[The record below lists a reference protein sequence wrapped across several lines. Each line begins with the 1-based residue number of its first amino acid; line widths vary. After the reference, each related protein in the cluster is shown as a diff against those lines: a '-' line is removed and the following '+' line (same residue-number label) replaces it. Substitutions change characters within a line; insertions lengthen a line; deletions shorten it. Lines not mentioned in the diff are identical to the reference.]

1 MDSFE
6 KDALRAQ
13 IRQAKRALTPAQIA
27 SASAELAAAL
37 RRHPLYR
44 QARSLYGY
52 LSYNQEVETHALLLQ
67 AQRDGKR
74 VAVPKVTGP
83 GEMVFYWL
91 DELTR
96 SQRRMMIRLWS

>member
-37 RRHPLYR
+37 RGEYAVDEAFRLIQQRSRNYAKR
-44 QARSLYGY
+44 QLTWFRR
-52 LSYNQEVETHALLLQ
+52 E
-67 AQRDGKR
+67 RDVR
-74 VAVPKVTGP
+74 
-83 GEMVFYWL
+83 WL
-91 DELTR
+91 DKSLVSSDEEILKEILNT
-96 SQRRMMIRLWS
+96 IDKEWSLQK

>member
-67 AQRDGKR
+67 AQRLLLAGR
-74 VAVPKVTGP
+74 AYPGGP
-83 GEMVFYWL
+83 
-91 DELTR
+91 
-96 SQRRMMIRLWS
+96 RLLRHPGAGRLAASGG

>member
-52 LSYNQEVETHALLLQ
+52 LSYNQEVETHALQLQ
-67 AQRDGKR
+67 A
-74 VAVPKVTGP
+74 
-83 GEMVFYWL
+83 
-91 DELTR
+91 
-96 SQRRMMIRLWS
+96 